1 MDFGALPPEIN
12 SARIYAGPGSAPM
25 LAAAASWDQL
35 AAELSSAA
43 AGYQSTI
50 NGLLSE
56 GWGGPAST
64 AMAAAAAP
72 YVAWMNT
79 TAGQAEQT
87 AAQAKAAAAAFEAA
101 YAMTVSPPVIVTN
114 RSQQA
119 LLVATNFLGQ
129 NAAAIA
135 ANEARYGQMWAQDA
149 AAMYGY
155 AGASAAAATVTP
167 FTSPKQTTNPA
178 GQGNQ
183 GAAAAQAAGTSASS
197 NAQSVLSQAIST
209 TPNTLQAMASPVQSG
224 VPAAVGPAIPD
235 IFGIAPGDLA
245 NAMTNM
251 SSSSFSPMG
260 LAGITQVGADIAVLR
275 GASLAAADPLGL
287 GAIDPLTALLPG
299 LGAGLGGGVGGL
311 HGLGAGLGGLGG
323 LGAASAA
330 VGQASAVGSLSVPQA
345 WTVAT
350 SVANPV
356 ASVPATGWTV
366 AAHAPASAGAAGMP
380 GMPMAGAGSGR
391 GYGFAAPRYGF
402 KPTVMARPV
411 IAG

>member
-12 SARIYAGPGSAPM
+12 SARIYAGPGSTPM

-35 AAELSSAA
+35 AAELGSAA
-43 AGYQSTI
+43 AGYQSAI
-50 NGLLSE
+50 NGLVSE
-56 GWGGPAST
+56 GWAGPAST

-72 YVAWMNT
+72 YVAWMST

-87 AAQAKAAAAAFEAA
+87 AAQAKAAAAAFDAA
-101 YAMTVSPPVIVTN
+101 YAMTVPPPVIVTN

-135 ANEARYGQMWAQDA
+135 ATEARYGQMWAQDT

-155 AGASAAAATVTP
+155 AAASAAASELTPFTVPNDTTSPTAQATQGAAAGQAGGASAASGVQSTLSQVMATVP
-167 FTSPKQTTNPA
+167 TSL
-178 GQGNQ
+178 
-183 GAAAAQAAGTSASS
+183 
-197 NAQSVLSQAIST
+197 QSL
-209 TPNTLQAMASPVQSG
+209 ASPVQSG
-224 VPAAVGPAIPD
+224 AS
-235 IFGIAPGDLA
+235 APISLGDL
-245 NAMTNM
+245 TNGITNL

-260 LAGITQVGADIAVLR
+260 VAGITQVGADIAVLR
-275 GASLAAADPLGL
+275 GAALAAADPLGL
-287 GAIDPLTALLPG
+287 GAIDPLTTLIPG
-299 LGAGLGGGVGGL
+299 LGAGLGGGLGGL
-311 HGLGAGLGGLGG
+311 HGLGAGLGGV
-323 LGAASAA
+323 GAASAA

-345 WTVAT
+345 WTAAT
-350 SVANPV
+350 SVANPA

-380 GMPMAGAGSGR
+380 GLPMAGAGSGR

-411 IAG
+411 AAG